1 MEKQTL
7 FTLSS
12 KTLTNK
18 IGIYKIS
25 YSGHSYIGNSKNLYM
40 RLIEHR
46 RDLFNN
52 KHNNDYLQRI
62 SNKYGIEKLNVEI
75 LEFCELDQR
84 IIREKFYID
93 KLKSNM
99 NLKDPITNELSE
111 SSKIKLSN
119 SVRQGIIDGKYKTK
133 FDFCEIEQYDYFGN
147 YIKSFKNKD
156 ECSQKLKITKKKVQ
170 NLTGGYKKGL
180 IWKGLRLRYKDSNV
194 DIKKF
199 NTNPQYIGKHYDFY
213 FLDENN
219 NEKFAF
225 STVKE
230 VWKFLSE
237 NVQNEKI
244 VLIPK
249 LKTLEVP
256 SKQGE
261 LLEHPE
267 EDNQQPSL
275 TSNSFEG
282 STTNI
287 RLQTDNAEE
296 SNDDTSALPIV
307 IERNKNGDPLVSVS
321 FKIINFGDDIV

>member
-1 MEKQTL
+1 MEKQNL

-12 KTLTNK
+12 KLLTNK

-25 YSGHSYIGNSKNLYM
+25 YNEHIYIGSSKNLYM
-40 RLIEHR
+40 RLLEHR
-46 RDLFNN
+46 RDLSNN
-52 KHNNDYLQRI
+52 KHSNNYLQRL
-62 SNKYGIEKLNVEI
+62 SNKYGTENLNIEI
-75 LEFCELDQR
+75 LEYCELDKR

-93 KLKSNM
+93 KFKSNM
-99 NLKDPITNELSE
+99 NLKDPFTNELSE
-111 SSKIKLSN
+111 SSKIKLGN

-147 YIKSFKNKD
+147 YVKSFKNKN
-156 ECSQKLKITKKKVQ
+156 ECSEKLNITKKKVQ

-180 IWKGLRLRYKDSNV
+180 ILKGIRLRYKDSNV

-199 NTNPQYIGKHYDFY
+199 NTNPNYIGKHYNFY
-213 FLDENN
+213 YLDEDD

-225 STVKE
+225 STVKD
-230 VWKFLSE
+230 VWKFLST

-275 TSNSFEG
+275 SRNTLEG

-287 RLQTDNAEE
+287 RIQTDNAED
-296 SNDDTSALPIV
+296 SNDDTSALPSVTLHNFIT
-307 IERNKNGDPLVSVS
+307 NSDGKLVKAYWS
-321 FKIINFGDDIV
+321 DDIV